1 MSRLLLH
8 VGLVAVILMVAES
21 VPAADTKGDA
31 KSSAPSS
38 PITQFV
44 KAGQLVG
51 EVAKLEPSGKGHP
64 EAKLTIRVSW
74 YAPAGKGRGPAK
86 EQHKDHVLLFADG
99 PNVRTKQIPKKDP
112 KPDGTPQFFTPAELR
127 ELKGDPN
134 LPGYAKQLSDLAP
147 GMMVEAHLL
156 KDPKADK
163 DHQDE
168 RLIHYVMIMDEKHQ
182 SAPMKRPGEK

>member
-1 MSRLLLH
+1 MLRMLLQST
-8 VGLVAVILMVAES
+8 LVAGLLMMAGS
-21 VPAADTKGDA
+21 VPAADTKGDTKA
-31 KSSAPSS
+31 SAPS
-38 PITQFV
+38 TQYV

-51 EVAKLEPSGKGHP
+51 EVTKVELPAKGHP

-86 EQHKDHVLLFADG
+86 EQHKEYALLFADG
-99 PNVRTKQIPKKDP
+99 PNVRTKQVPKKDP

-134 LPGYAKQLSDLAP
+134 LPGYAKQLSDLAA
-147 GMMVEAHLL
+147 GMIVEAHLL

-168 RLIHYVMIMDEKHQ
+168 RLIQYVMIIDEKHQ
-182 SAPMKRPGEK
+182 AAPQKRPSEK